1 MNRVLAGSVCAAMMV
16 AVTCFAAEAPK
27 TTLDNLMTAYNGESN
42 AKVRYEAFAVKADA
56 EGYKGVASL
65 FRAAAYSEGIHQKKH
80 AAAIKALGGEAKA
93 DIKTPEV
100 KTTLENLQAAIKG
113 EGEENK
119 VMYPEFIKQAEKDKN
134 MKAMYSFKGA
144 MESEAGHFQMFSE
157 ATKNLNG
164 WKAEKVF
171 LVCTVCGYTTTD
183 LAIKVCPVCSEPRS
197 KFVEVK

>member
-1 MNRVLAGSVCAAMMV
+1 MNRVLAGSVCAAMM
-16 AVTCFAAEAPK
+16 AAASFAADAPR

-80 AAAIKALGGEAKA
+80 AAAIKALGGKAKA

-100 KTTLENLQAAIKG
+100 KSTLENLQAAMKG
-113 EGEENK
+113 EDAENK
-119 VMYPEFIKQAEKDKN
+119 VMYPEFIKQAEVDKN
-134 MKAMYSFKGA
+134 TKALYSFKGA
-144 MESEAGHFQMFSE
+144 MAAEAEHFKMFSD
-157 ATKNLNG
+157 AAKNLEG
-164 WKAEKVF
+164 WKAEKAF

-183 LAIKVCPVCSEPRS
+183 MAIKVCPVCSEPRS